1 MYRCVGNFVG
11 PAPCTFHLV
20 TLFASDQFELRTAIE
35 LRKQIIL
42 VHETEGAHGR
52 FDFTSE
58 KAAAP
63 DDLRRV
69 LDGE

>member
-1 MYRCVGNFVG
+1 MVSPVHRR
-11 PAPCTFHLV
+11 
-20 TLFASDQFELRTAIE
+20 QFELRTAIE
-35 LRKQIIL
+35 LGKRIVL

>member
-1 MYRCVGNFVG
+1 MLLPLR
-11 PAPCTFHLV
+11 PC
-20 TLFASDQFELRTAIE
+20 QFELRTAIE
-35 LRKQIIL
+35 LGKRIVL